1 MRIWRD
7 ADIDPAPVAGARIA
21 VIGYGNQGRAQALN
35 LRDGG
40 WDVRVGLREGS
51 AGRATA
57 AQDGLPALLPSE
69 AARDAD
75 VVVLLVPDE
84 AVAPAYCD
92 VEAQV
97 RPRATLVIAHGLAVR
112 FGLLRPRPDID
123 LVMVAPKGP
132 GRALR
137 SLFVEGS
144 GLPALWA
151 VAQDATGRAE
161 ALALAYGRA
170 IGCGRA
176 GLLQTTVA
184 DECEADLFNE
194 AAVVWGA
201 VPALLIAG
209 WEALVEA
216 GVPPELAHMECVGEL
231 RLLADL
237 IDAKGFAGMR
247 AATSTAAQFMAAAGG
262 AEVVDDRVRSRMR
275 AVLAQVRSGEIAQAF
290 LDDAA
295 AGGPRIRAARH
306 ALAAHPI
313 ETARIALDA
322 LGP

>member
-7 ADIDPAPVAGARIA
+7 ADIDLELMEGTSVA

-40 WDVRVGLREGS
+40 WDVRVGLRGDS
-51 AGRATA
+51 AGRDAAAT
-57 AQDGLPALLPSE
+57 DDLPAHGPVE
-69 AARDAD
+69 AARVAD
-75 VVVLLVPDE
+75 VVALLVPDE
-84 AVAPAYCD
+84 AVADAY
-92 VEAQV
+92 
-97 RPRATLVIAHGLAVR
+97 RAIEPVLKPGAALVIAHGLAVR
-112 FGLLRPRPDID
+112 FGLLRPRPDLD

-132 GRALR
+132 GGALR
-137 SLFVEGS
+137 SLFTKGG

-151 VAQDATGRAE
+151 VAQDATGRAQ
-161 ALALAYGRA
+161 AMALAYGRA
-170 IGCGRA
+170 IGCARA
-176 GLLQTTVA
+176 GLLQTTIA

-194 AAVVWGA
+194 AAVVWGG

-262 AEVVDDRVRSRMR
+262 TEVIDDGVRDRMR
-275 AVLAQVRSGEIAQAF
+275 ALLTRVRSGEIARVF
-290 LDDAA
+290 LEDAT
-295 AGGPRIRAARH
+295 AGGPRIRAARE

-313 ETARIALDA
+313 EAARVALA
-322 LGP
+322 ELKP